1 MTEVTTASHS
11 NRQWYTNVRQCVHWI
26 MCWWMN
32 IVIVK
37 SMRMLCFVCVHIC
50 NWWVA
55 CWLLVWFLFFFTF
68 NRFLSSGAGGSFSS
82 LSSLVCVQQC
92 FFSDNQSLVEMDQS
106 YVILVELQYQYIQC
120 TISIHAAISH
130 TAYSQGCL
138 LVLQNKRWAACH
150 VSD

>member
-1 MTEVTTASHS
+1 
-11 NRQWYTNVRQCVHWI
+11 
-26 MCWWMN
+26 MN
-32 IVIVK
+32 EHCDCQEYEDVVF
-37 SMRMLCFVCVHIC
+37 RVCTYLQLMGC
-50 NWWVA
+50 LLVA
-55 CWLLVWFLFFFTF
+55 CLISFFFTF